1 MELRSEMLRK
11 KKGLVNMHEERNFHL
26 TTVGGLSTIMS
37 LASSGIGMWLLAT
50 DSRIAGTVLMVT
62 GLLFLRLAYESFRK
76 IREKPD
82 WCEYH
87 VKD

>member
-37 LASSGIGMWLLAT
+37 LASSGIGMPKQRLRAWRAT
-50 DSRIAGTVLMVT
+50 STRAAPLPDSRST
-62 GLLFLRLAYESFRK
+62 
-76 IREKPD
+76 
-82 WCEYH
+82 
-87 VKD
+87 

>member
-1 MELRSEMLRK
+1 
-11 KKGLVNMHEERNFHL
+11 MHEERNFHL

-82 WCEYH
+82 WGEYH
-87 VKD
+87 VHD